1 MSFFLIPPRNCTVQ
15 WKTNIVAHITWY
27 ILTCELYDLE
37 WAFDIYELWKKKSKI
52 DVESL
57 HFIDE
62 NDRGFFDRVQIVVF
76 HGLEIKKKIADAHN
90 FFTH

>member
-1 MSFFLIPPRNCTVQ
+1 MIWNERLIFMN
-15 WKTNIVAHITWY
+15 
-27 ILTCELYDLE
+27 
-37 WAFDIYELWKKKSKI
+37 FGKKKSKI